1 MLPELKEL
9 AKNTTAAIQHLNEN
23 KVRPTTGN
31 YTEYLKQNAE
41 TAHQLSSMI
50 SSFVKYGQTR
60 AKLERLE
67 QRLEVASK

>member
-1 MLPELKEL
+1 
-9 AKNTTAAIQHLNEN
+9 LNEN